1 MRTRFLASSTVRAV
15 LLACASTGVFAR
27 TSPGVFAR
35 MSPAVFARMS
45 TGARVD
51 TPKAAA
57 SATHVYDRVL
67 LISVDGLRSDALLV
81 RDGADFPA
89 FARLQKGAGTLN
101 ARTDP
106 DYTVT
111 LPNHTCM
118 LTGRPVL
125 GAEGHAW
132 IENEDPPPGATLA
145 SNKGA
150 YVAGIFDV
158 AHDRGVRTALLV
170 GKTKFSLYDA
180 SWDAEHGAADTVP
193 PDDGR
198 KKIDVFQYAEK
209 TADLGDAILRELTGS
224 DTVGKEGAKDAG
236 RKRLVFAHFAATDLT
251 AHASGWD
258 VTPGSKYLK
267 ALASIDHEIGR
278 VLDAVEKDEALR
290 GKVAVILTADHG
302 GGAPFKSHEQT
313 RFWVDYVIP
322 FLVWTGDGGTPRD
335 LYELNATTRKDPG
348 ITQPKIAHADAAGGA
363 RPLPPIRNGDSGN
376 LALSLLGLP
385 AVPGSTLNA
394 AQDLRIEPRE

>member
-1 MRTRFLASSTVRAV
+1 MWAMSAMRALFLGFLA
-15 LLACASTGVFAR
+15 LL
-27 TSPGVFAR
+27 
-35 MSPAVFARMS
+35 
-45 TGARVD
+45 GAPSGR
-51 TPKAAA
+51 
-57 SATHVYDRVL
+57 VYDRVL

-81 RDGADFPA
+81 QDGAPFPA
-89 FARLQKGAGTLN
+89 FTRLLHGAGTLN

-111 LPNHTCM
+111 LPNHTSM

-125 GAEGHAW
+125 GTEGHAW

-145 SNKGA
+145 SNKGS

-158 AHDRGVRTALLV
+158 AHDRGVRTAMLV
-170 GKTKFSLYDA
+170 GKTKFSLYDE
-180 SWDAEHGAADTVP
+180 SWDAEHGAPDAVP

-198 KKIDVFQYAEK
+198 KKIDVFLYVER
-209 TADLGDAILRELTGS
+209 TADLGDAILRELTGPETKR
-224 DTVGKEGAKDAG
+224 DAKPDANAKEPANDGTSVKDASPAKDASKDARG
-236 RKRLVFAHFAATDLT
+236 KRLVFAHFAATDLT
-251 AHASGWD
+251 AHAYGWD

-267 ALASIDHEIGR
+267 ALAAIDREIGR
-278 VLDAVEKDEALR
+278 VLDAIEKDDALR
-290 GKVAVILTADHG
+290 GRTAVILTADHG

-322 FLVWTGDGGTPRD
+322 FLVWTGDGGRQRD
-335 LYELNATTRKDPG
+335 LYELNAATRRDPG
-348 ITQPKIAHADAAGGA
+348 ITQPKIASGLVVRGEGKNLTAEL
-363 RPLPPIRNGDSGN
+363 PLPPIRNGDSGN

-385 AVPGSTLNA
+385 SVPGSTLNA